1 MKGIRMKK
9 LTLLISMIILGL
21 GLQAQS
27 TPDMLEKVIGSVVT
41 VAVYETEEN
50 MQAMGFRGVADKAY
64 ERILDLSG
72 TESTGSGFVIER
84 DGKKYIITNAHVV
97 ENASPTAD
105 ALFVYS
111 VDQTKYAVKL
121 VGGDSFYD
129 LAVLEFL
136 SPPGSE
142 ISTVDFRSEEAR
154 IGEQVYALGNPLG
167 EYPYSV
173 TDGIISAKNRV
184 RGGITGKF
192 GFLQTTATVI
202 WGNSGG
208 PLVDAKGKVL
218 GVNSQIAFAKRGGNQ
233 VWQPQI
239 NFALEAG
246 ICMRLVNDILK
257 NDGLVRRAWI
267 GLEIAQQ
274 YDYDSY
280 MAMYGVPWVKRDSL
294 PIIRHILPGSPAE
307 SVLKN
312 HIGASI
318 LTVNGVVVR
327 NVEEVLGEFEK
338 VKPNAQVELQLMN
351 QGKKETVKFQST
363 ELRIKNLEDI
373 AKYVV
378 KEYSKGTLTS
388 DGEAVIFK
396 YKQEEKKEE
405 ERKEVVDEMEQRE
418 RNLRYRGVVK
428 EREYGE
434 APEEK
439 VIAGGVE
446 TSSSSSIWRVDKMS
460 DLGAIFRLSGMA
472 GVFNLYVADEYGGD
486 PEAIQINPSGSD
498 QIYQVTLWY

>member
-1 MKGIRMKK
+1 MKRISV
-9 LTLLISMIILGL
+9 LLSLVIMAL
-21 GLQAQS
+21 GLQAQD
-27 TPDMLEKVIGSVVT
+27 TPTMLENVIASVVT
-41 VAVYETEEN
+41 VAVYQTEDN

-64 ERILDLSG
+64 ERILDLSD
-72 TESTGSGFVIER
+72 TKSTGSGFVIER
-84 DGKKYIITNAHVV
+84 NGKKYIITNAHVV

-105 ALFVYS
+105 ALYVYS

-136 SPPGSE
+136 TPPGSE
-142 ISTVDFRSEEAR
+142 ITTVDFRSEEAR

-167 EYPYSV
+167 EYPYTV
-173 TDGIISAKNRV
+173 TDGIVSAKNRV

-208 PLVDAKGKVL
+208 PLVDTKGKVL

-233 VWQPQI
+233 IWQPQI
-239 NFALEAG
+239 NFALEAS
-246 ICMRLVNDILK
+246 ICIRIVDDILK
-257 NDGLVRRAWI
+257 NGGLVRRAWI

-280 MAMYGVPWVKRDSL
+280 MAMYGIPWVKRDSL
-294 PIIRHILPGSPAE
+294 PVLRHIIPGSPAAM
-307 SVLKN
+307 VLKD
-312 HIGASI
+312 HIGACI
-318 LTVNGVVVR
+318 LSVNGIVVR

-338 VKPNAQVELQLMN
+338 VKPNAKVELQIMHK
-351 QGKKETVKFQST
+351 GKKETVKFQSG
-363 ELRIKNLEDI
+363 ELSVKNLEDI
-373 AKYVV
+373 AKFVV
-378 KEYSKGTLTS
+378 EEHSEGTLTT
-388 DGEAVIFK
+388 DGEAVIYR
-396 YKQEEKKEE
+396 YKKAEKEQQEIPEKPKTEL
-405 ERKEVVDEMEQRE
+405 EQRE
-418 RNLRYRGVVK
+418 WNLRYLGAVK
-428 EREYGE
+428 EREQGT

-439 VIAGGVE
+439 IIAGGIE
-446 TSSSSSIWRVDKMS
+446 TSSASSIWRVNKLS

-472 GVFNLYVADEYGGD
+472 GVFNLYVADEFGGD

-498 QIYQVTLWY
+498 QVYQVTLWY